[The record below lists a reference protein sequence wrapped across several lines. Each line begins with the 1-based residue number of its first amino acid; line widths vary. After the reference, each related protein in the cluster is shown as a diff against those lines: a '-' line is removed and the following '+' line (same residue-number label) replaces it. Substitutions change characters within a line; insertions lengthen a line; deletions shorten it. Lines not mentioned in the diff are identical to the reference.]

1 MPGDPYNTIKQNLC
15 IKKKGGGK
23 HLVIPRPILFCVR
36 HFFSVNPLAKGS
48 ITLQKNYFHVAA
60 VFEDKSGTL
69 PASSIFRQV
78 QLYADNRAVRTLD

>member
-1 MPGDPYNTIKQNLC
+1 MPRDPYNTIKQNLS
-15 IKKKGGGK
+15 IKKKGGK

-36 HFFSVNPLAKGS
+36 RFFSVNPLAKGS

-60 VFEDKSGTL
+60 VFENKSRTL

-78 QLYADNRAVRTLD
+78 QLYTDNRAVRTLD